1 MFGLVLMP
9 VTPNDSLSS
18 SPPAAF
24 FVPVAYAVQT
34 PLLDKTR
41 TTAYRLLESGWGCI
55 EFISLLIVLS
65 CRLFSCR
72 VREDGACERE
82 ITFSKATREKLRRDR
97 LNDRFQELARELGP
111 SATVKVD
118 KAVLL
123 TEAVRLLVRL
133 RTEAASLLT
142 SNQQLQDQIKE
153 LKVEKSELREEK
165 SRLKADR
172 DRLRMHL
179 DTLTAPTR
187 TNSFLGQ
194 SSTAVLQS
202 QTASHASYP
211 AHQTPVK
218 VEAVRLPHHQHRT
231 MWQFLQSGVAD
242 ASADRFLTPPVA

>member
-1 MFGLVLMP
+1 MDSSRSLKLEADCALSLGPMWQSQ
-9 VTPNDSLSS
+9 DSLERSPDSAARQNSNDGLPSS
-18 SPPAAF
+18 R
-24 FVPVAYAVQT
+24 
-34 PLLDKTR
+34 K
-41 TTAYRLLESGWGCI
+41 
-55 EFISLLIVLS
+55 
-65 CRLFSCR
+65 R

>member
-1 MFGLVLMP
+1 MP
-9 VTPNDSLSS
+9 VTPNDALSS
-18 SPPAAF
+18 SPAGL
-24 FVPVAYAVQT
+24 FVPVCLCSPDSAARQHSNDCL
-34 PLLDKTR
+34 PPSRK
-41 TTAYRLLESGWGCI
+41 
-55 EFISLLIVLS
+55 
-65 CRLFSCR
+65 R

-133 RTEAASLLT
+133 RAEAASLLT

-153 LKVEKSELREEK
+153 LKAEKSELREEK
-165 SRLKADR
+165 SRLKAER

-194 SSTAVLQS
+194 SSTTVLQP
-202 QTASHASYP
+202 QTASHSPYP

-218 VEAVRLPHHQHRT
+218 VEVVRLPHQQHL
-231 MWQFLQSGVAD
+231 WQFLPSGVAD

>member
-1 MFGLVLMP
+1 MASSRSLGLEADCALSLGPMWQSQDRLERSP
-9 VTPNDSLSS
+9 DSSARQHSNDGL
-18 SPPAAF
+18 PPSKKRA
-24 FVPVAYAVQT
+24 
-34 PLLDKTR
+34 
-41 TTAYRLLESGWGCI
+41 
-55 EFISLLIVLS
+55 
-65 CRLFSCR
+65 
-72 VREDGACERE
+72 REDGASERE

-133 RTEAASLLT
+133 RAEAASLLT

-165 SRLKADR
+165 SRLKAER
-172 DRLRMHL
+172 DRLRLHL
-179 DTLTAPTR
+179 DELTAPTR
-187 TNSFLGQ
+187 TNGILGQ
-194 SSTAVLQS
+194 SSATVLQP

-218 VEAVRLPHHQHRT
+218 VEAVRLPHHQHLT
-231 MWQFLQSGVAD
+231 MWQFLPSGVAD